1 MGERWIKKFTILVNQ
16 VFLIAHMHLWT
27 TNATIV
33 KEGAGYQQ
41 WDARMSTEVVK
52 PAKAAE
58 AVAKH
63 IEGLIL
69 EGSLRP
75 GERLR
80 AERELAERLAVS
92 RPTVREGLQ
101 LLQQQGLLTREPG
114 SGAAVAAIGTS
125 ITDPLAKLL
134 CSRSETTDDY
144 LEFRQVVEGTAAEL
158 AATRANEI
166 DLEVITRCMRRIE
179 SDHGKEDP
187 VDEAEADADLH
198 IAVYEAAHNVVL
210 LHVMR
215 ALAQMLRADVF
226 YNRDKLYSR
235 RGVRDLLGALAGFG
249 GVNGLQQH
257 IELVAQNPLQAFE
270 RSDFVVDDENVVAHD
285 SSSCPRCIR
294 RIIVRLSLARVPTR
308 LPSRPAEIPD

>member
-1 MGERWIKKFTILVNQ
+1 
-16 VFLIAHMHLWT
+16 
-27 TNATIV
+27 
-33 KEGAGYQQ
+33 
-41 WDARMSTEVVK
+41 MSTETVK

-58 AVAKH
+58 AVARH

-75 GERLR
+75 GERLP

-92 RPTVREGLQ
+92 RPTLREALH
-101 LLQQQGLLTREPG
+101 LLQQQGLLTSEPG
-114 SGAAVAAIGTS
+114 SGSYVAAIGTS
-125 ITDPLAKLL
+125 LTDPLTKLL
-134 CSRSETTDDY
+134 SSRPETTDDY

-158 AATRANEI
+158 AAMRATEI

-179 SDHGKEDP
+179 GSHGKDDP
-187 VDEAEADADLH
+187 IDEAEADADLH

-235 RGVRDLLGALAGFG
+235 RGVRDLLLEQHAAIHAAIMARAPQAARQAAERHITFTRTALKEILEA
-249 GVNGLQQH
+249 
-257 IELVAQNPLQAFE
+257 E
-270 RSDFVVDDENVVAHD
+270 
-285 SSSCPRCIR
+285 
-294 RIIVRLSLARVPTR
+294 ARVEISLRR
-308 LPSRPAEIPD
+308 LGGGLSANDGVRSK

>member
-1 MGERWIKKFTILVNQ
+1 MQ
-16 VFLIAHMHLWT
+16 LWT
-27 TNATIV
+27 THTTIV
-33 KEGAGYQQ
+33 KERAGYQQ
-41 WDARMSTEVVK
+41 RDARMSAEPVK

-144 LEFRQVVEGTAAEL
+144 LEFRQAVDGAAAEL
-158 AATRANEI
+158 AANPATEI
-166 DLEVITRCMRRIE
+166 DLEAITRCMRRIE
-179 SDHGKEDP
+179 GSHGKDDP
-187 VDEAEADADLH
+187 IDEAEADADLH

-235 RGVRDLLGALAGFG
+235 RGVRDLLLEQHAAIHAAIMARDPQAARIAAERHINFTRTATKEITEAEARIEVSLRRLDGALSAGDG
-249 GVNGLQQH
+249 MRTQ
-257 IELVAQNPLQAFE
+257 
-270 RSDFVVDDENVVAHD
+270 
-285 SSSCPRCIR
+285 
-294 RIIVRLSLARVPTR
+294 
-308 LPSRPAEIPD
+308 